1 MRNGVP
7 SGTPFCLKTAYPS
20 PRLQR
25 AAVPRTR
32 SAMGAAARRRC
43 PKWARSQVRG
53 RARSGRACTR
63 EASPKMT
70 AAGPT
75 GYREPRWLP
84 GTQYRYIRKRGPIC
98 YPGAGEAMTGSRR
111 SACDGAASHEEPRD
125 GATYPVGGRGA
136 GARRHLR
143 KPRRVCES
151 TVGVRAHGFTGPLG
165 SLRIPARM
173 GGVTR
178 A

>member
-7 SGTPFCLKTAYPS
+7 SGTPFCLKG
-20 PRLQR
+20 LIR
-25 AAVPRTR
+25 ACGCSGRPFPEP
-32 SAMGAAARRRC
+32 ARRWERQ
-43 PKWARSQVRG
+43 PGGDARNGRG
-53 RARSGRACTR
+53 RRSGGVRAVGEHAPGRLHLGWRLPDRVDTM
-63 EASPKMT
+63 SPD
-70 AAGPT
+70 GS
-75 GYREPRWLP
+75 REP
-84 GTQYRYIRKRGPIC
+84 YIDIRPQGPMC

-125 GATYPVGGRGA
+125 WAACPVGGRGA

-151 TVGVRAHGFTGPLG
+151 AVGVRAHAFTGPLG